1 MQLCVVLGVEP
12 HRMWVWI
19 IDEDG
24 QEVRIRFRQCMTS
37 LYWSLAQGL
46 PVCPVSAYSLTHIH
60 IGVYSV
66 FSHFVCFNFLV
77 FTVFMPQM
85 YTKPDH
91 IKDFL
96 LMNMTWYTPEW
107 SIYRKHEKNS
117 KTLLWM
123 CWYFR
128 EQCSLVSHD
137 MIMMLKSWRT
147 TTVFWEHIFF
157 CSYLGKV
164 SFNWSVYLALLPL
177 FHNWQCGATHDMQ
190 QRRWNWTMDIM
201 VQLYAFVFRLS
212 DTELFLYR

>member
-1 MQLCVVLGVEP
+1 MQLNTILLLLLLPMKIIIGPFYIWHVLLKLKLGCTNAAVCRVEP
-12 HRMWVWI
+12 HRMWLWI

-46 PVCPVSAYSLTHIH
+46 RVCPVSAYQLTHIH

-96 LMNMTWYTPEW
+96 WMKMTWCSPQW

-117 KTLLWM
+117 KYLILNVLL
-123 CWYFR
+123 F
-128 EQCSLVSHD
+128 
-137 MIMMLKSWRT
+137 
-147 TTVFWEHIFF
+147 
-157 CSYLGKV
+157 
-164 SFNWSVYLALLPL
+164 
-177 FHNWQCGATHDMQ
+177 
-190 QRRWNWTMDIM
+190 
-201 VQLYAFVFRLS
+201 
-212 DTELFLYR
+212 